1 MSNNFE
7 KNNQATIVGVID
19 SDLEFSHAVLGE
31 GFYNFTVKVPRLSS
45 ESDFIPV
52 TISERL
58 CGGLKK
64 GDKVAFFGQFRS
76 YNKLVGGK
84 SKLML
89 TLFVRERLDPETTS
103 NINEIRLTGYIC
115 KEPIFRTTPFGREI
129 SDLLVAVNRAY
140 NKSDY
145 LPCIAWGRNARFSL
159 NLQVGEKIDIIGRIQ
174 SRVYQKR
181 IDENTV
187 ENRTAYEVSVG
198 SIALADMGD
207 ALEYASLTGAR
218 TADTEDY
225 AASNLLNP
233 QAASATFGTN
243 VV

>member
-45 ESDFIPV
+45 ESDLIPV

-89 TLFVRERLDPETTS
+89 TLFVRERIDPETTS

-115 KEPIFRTTPFGREI
+115 KEPIYRKTPLGREI
-129 SDLLVAVNRAY
+129 ADLLLAVNRPY
-140 NKSDY
+140 GKSDY
-145 LPCIAWGRNARFSL
+145 IPCICWGRNARYASGFE
-159 NLQVGEKIDIIGRIQ
+159 VGEHVQVLGRIQ
-174 SRVYQKR
+174 SREYVKKLSETETEKR
-181 IDENTV
+181 V
-187 ENRTAYEVSVG
+187 AYEVSV
-198 SIALADMGD
+198 SK
-207 ALEYASLTGAR
+207 LECM
-218 TADTEDY
+218 E
-225 AASNLLNP
+225 
-233 QAASATFGTN
+233 
-243 VV
+243 

>member
-19 SDLEFSHAVLGE
+19 SDLEFSHSVLGE

-45 ESDFIPV
+45 ESDLIPV

-58 CGGLKK
+58 CGDIKK

-76 YNKLVGGK
+76 YNKMVGGK

-103 NINEIRLTGYIC
+103 DINEIRLTGYIC

-207 ALEYASLTGAR
+207 ALEYSSLTGAR
-218 TADTEDY
+218 TTGTGDY
-225 AASNLLNP
+225 TASNLLNP
-233 QAASATFGTN
+233 QAASATFGSN
-243 VV
+243 AV

>member
-45 ESDFIPV
+45 ESDLIPV

-58 CGGLKK
+58 CGCLKK

-207 ALEYASLTGAR
+207 ALEYSSLTGAR